1 MNLIKPV
8 SAAINNPV
16 LKNKN
21 IESNPSSYVNSII
34 QVFITLLIIVGI
46 LYFVIN
52 FILAGFHM
60 ISSQGDPKKFEE
72 AQKSLI
78 YSLLGLTL
86 IFIIF
91 AILKLIGSVFGITGL
106 ETLKIAWPS
115 L

>member
-8 SAAINNPV
+8 FAAINNPV
-16 LKNKN
+16 LKNQA

-34 QVFITLLIIVGI
+34 QVFITLLIIVGV

-52 FILAGFHM
+52 FIMAGFHM
-60 ISSQGDPKKFEE
+60 ISSQGDVKKYEE

-78 YSLLGLTL
+78 YSLLGLAL
-86 IFIIF
+86 IFIVF
-91 AILKLIGSVFGITGL
+91 AVIKLIGTVFGITGL
-106 ETLKIAWPS
+106 EGLTISWPS

>member
-8 SAAINNPV
+8 FAVITNPV
-16 LKNKN
+16 LKTNVTQAT
-21 IESNPSSYVNSII
+21 SGTYVNNII
-34 QVFITLLIIVGI
+34 QTFVTLLIIVGV

-52 FILAGFHM
+52 FIMAGFHM

-78 YSLLGLTL
+78 YSLLGIT
-86 IFIIF
+86 IVFIIF
-91 AILKLIGSVFGITGL
+91 AILKLIGHIFGITGL
-106 ETLKIAWPS
+106 DTLTITWPS

>member
-8 SAAINNPV
+8 FAAINNPV
-16 LKNKN
+16 LKNQT
-21 IESNPSSYVNSII
+21 IATNPDTYVNSVI
-34 QVFITLLIIVGI
+34 QVFVTLLIIVGV

-52 FILAGFHM
+52 FIMAGFHM

-78 YSLLGLTL
+78 YSLLGIT
-86 IFIIF
+86 IVFIIF
-91 AILKLIGSVFGITGL
+91 AILKLIGHIFGITGL
-106 ETLKIAWPS
+106 DTLTITWPS